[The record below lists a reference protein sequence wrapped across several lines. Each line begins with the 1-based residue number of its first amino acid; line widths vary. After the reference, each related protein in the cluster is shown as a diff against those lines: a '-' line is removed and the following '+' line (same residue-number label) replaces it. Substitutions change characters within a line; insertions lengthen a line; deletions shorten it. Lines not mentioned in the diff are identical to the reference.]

1 MMTYYITLAGFIL
14 GVFGTGVAV
23 GRIVEKIDRLE
34 RKKEDEE
41 HNNTSKNDRRQFPNH
56 CDRFYDLSIEGQP
69 FIGSTFNN
77 NILAFYNLYVK
88 CFTSSDREGIGVV
101 TRELGYESIQ

>member
-1 MMTYYITLAGFIL
+1 MMTDYITLAGFIL
-14 GVFGTGVAV
+14 AVFGTGVAV

-56 CDRFYDLSIEGQP
+56 CDRFYDLSNEGQP
-69 FIGSTFNN
+69 SIGSTFCTIIVTFLKWLFKCIFLKWENN
-77 NILAFYNLYVK
+77 KGKN
-88 CFTSSDREGIGVV
+88 
-101 TRELGYESIQ
+101 

>member
-1 MMTYYITLAGFIL
+1 MTDYITLAGFIL

-41 HNNTSKNDRRQFPNH
+41 HNNTSKNDRR
-56 CDRFYDLSIEGQP
+56 
-69 FIGSTFNN
+69 
-77 NILAFYNLYVK
+77 
-88 CFTSSDREGIGVV
+88 
-101 TRELGYESIQ
+101 